1 MAIENK
7 KLKDPTEAALS
18 AIEQALNLDS
28 IQAVQKPD
36 PTPDEP
42 EPAGEPR
49 LPDVEEH
56 DFTSGP
62 FRPVDPA
69 PPEPEPEAPRAAD
82 PDAGAPARP
91 QFVAPDRAAVA
102 NDDRQNVGM
111 MLQAL
116 QVRPSRRAYLFAAL
130 ASLGWLGSLGYIAY
144 GQGITTPEA
153 LLSAYTPPQL
163 ALGGFVLLA
172 PVLLFFI
179 AALLAVRSQE
189 MRLVA
194 RAVGEVA
201 VRLAQP
207 ESLSTDAVL
216 SVSQA
221 VRREVAA
228 VGDGVERALAR
239 AGELE
244 NLVRSEISTLERAYS
259 DNEIRIRSLLDEL
272 VTQRESIVA
281 SADRVRAA
289 ISGAHQ
295 NLSSELDGA
304 AQRLVFSLT
313 ATSEDIKRGIV
324 DVGSELADSLQDK
337 AREVTATF

>member
-28 IQAVQKPD
+28 IQAAQKPD

-42 EPAGEPR
+42 GPAGEPR

-56 DFTSGP
+56 DFTGGP

-69 PPEPEPEAPRAAD
+69 PPEPEAPRAAD

-91 QFVAPDRAAVA
+91 LFVAPDRAAVA

-153 LLSAYTPPQL
+153 LLAAYTPPQL

-194 RAVGEVA
+194 PPGGE
-201 VRLAQP
+201 
-207 ESLSTDAVL
+207 
-216 SVSQA
+216 
-221 VRREVAA
+221 
-228 VGDGVERALAR
+228 G
-239 AGELE
+239 AGPL
-244 NLVRSEISTLERAYS
+244 
-259 DNEIRIRSLLDEL
+259 
-272 VTQRESIVA
+272 
-281 SADRVRAA
+281 
-289 ISGAHQ
+289 
-295 NLSSELDGA
+295 
-304 AQRLVFSLT
+304 
-313 ATSEDIKRGIV
+313 
-324 DVGSELADSLQDK
+324 
-337 AREVTATF
+337 